1 MADQGSGGRKKSGS
15 ASSVNVIMIVSLV
28 WFMAIA
34 GGLVILRVRGII
46 SQEAFFL
53 GLAAVALVAPL
64 GMMLAWRTGEGSR
77 ALRRQQAHMRDLINS
92 VETLVREGG
101 LSEGAK
107 RVIHRRDE
115 REILRR
121 AIEQDIAD
129 EDWDA
134 AMVLV
139 KELAERFGYRVDA
152 EEFRARV
159 ERARLQT
166 MDRNVVDELAGLD
179 ELIRRSAWPEAYAE
193 AARIM
198 RLYPESHRVDGLR
211 ARVDEAR
218 QRYRKDLE
226 RRFLLAAESEQL
238 DSAIGLLK
246 ELDQYL
252 TPTEAAPFQEVARGV
267 IGKHKENLGVR
278 FKLAVQDHQWEDAI
292 AVGEQV
298 MAEYPNTRM
307 SQEVSELLP
316 TLRERVGGV
325 GGRQRQPAQGA

>member
-1 MADQGSGGRKKSGS
+1 MTGQSAGGRKKSS
-15 ASSVNVIMIVSLV
+15 SSSSVNIILILV
-28 WFMAIA
+28 LTWFGALA
-34 GGLVILRVRGII
+34 GGLVVLRVQGMI

-53 GLAAVALVAPL
+53 SLAAVALVAPL
-64 GMMLAWRTGEGSR
+64 GLMLAWRTGEGSS
-77 ALRRQQAHMRDLINS
+77 ALHRQQIHMRDLIS
-92 VETLVREGG
+92 AVETLVREGG

-198 RLYPESHRVDGLR
+198 RLYLESHRVDGLR

-238 DSAIGLLK
+238 DTAVELLK

-278 FKLAVQDHQWEDAI
+278 FKLAVQDHQWEDAL

-298 MAEYPNTRM
+298 MLEYPNTRM

-316 TLRERVGGV
+316 TLRERIEG
-325 GGRQRQPAQGA
+325 QPRTAQGA

>member
-1 MADQGSGGRKKSGS
+1 MTGQSAGGRKKSS
-15 ASSVNVIMIVSLV
+15 SSSSVNIILILV
-28 WFMAIA
+28 LTWFGALA
-34 GGLVILRVRGII
+34 GGLVVLRVQGMI

-53 GLAAVALVAPL
+53 SLAAVALVAPL
-64 GMMLAWRTGEGSR
+64 GLMLAWRTGEGSS
-77 ALRRQQAHMRDLINS
+77 ALHRQQIHMRDLIS
-92 VETLVREGG
+92 AVETLVREGG

-238 DSAIGLLK
+238 DTAVELLK

-278 FKLAVQDHQWEDAI
+278 FKLAVQDHQWEDAL

-298 MAEYPNTRM
+298 MLEYPNTRM

-316 TLRERVGGV
+316 TLRERIEG
-325 GGRQRQPAQGA
+325 QPRTAQGA